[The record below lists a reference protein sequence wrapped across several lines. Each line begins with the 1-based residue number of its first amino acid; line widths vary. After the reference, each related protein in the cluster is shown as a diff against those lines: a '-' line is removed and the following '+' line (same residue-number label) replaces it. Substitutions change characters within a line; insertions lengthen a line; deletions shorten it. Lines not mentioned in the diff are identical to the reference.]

1 MLVSFGARNYRCIR
15 QLRANLTFA
24 EGKAP
29 NGYKEFTFY
38 PFLEQAGKRVIPV
51 LALYGANASGK
62 TTVLESLLTLRALVL
77 KGWHQQFFRPNRLT
91 KDAESQLRLSSNF
104 VSEGK
109 YFEYAI
115 AYSANGIESELL
127 RCNGEMLYFIE
138 SGRWNS
144 GLSSFKE
151 AFDSETFRNRALI
164 AQTFR
169 QIRTF
174 LMVVAEEFPG
184 LSAELNTAYGQFQ
197 SIVGVSGHV
206 MPEDGLK
213 VLSET
218 FSGSEKEKQEQALKL
233 ISLYLHKFDFRVK
246 RISCRRVSLDLH
258 TVPEALR
265 EFIDDNPWHFFTYHQ
280 NEDGQEVSF
289 DLAEE
294 SSGTINLVGLL
305 GLILAALR
313 TGKTVLVDELDSSL
327 HPFLVREIVKM
338 FKSKQI
344 NKNQAQLLFTLHNT
358 DLLDSSLLS
367 ISEVG
372 FVEQEGVQGTNIRRI
387 ADFEFSRNVDNFR
400 KRYLKGAYRGVPYP
414 YI

>member
-77 KGWHQQFFRPNRLT
+77 KGWHQQFFRPNRLI

-151 AFDSETFRNRALI
+151 AFDS
-164 AQTFR
+164 
-169 QIRTF
+169 
-174 LMVVAEEFPG
+174 
-184 LSAELNTAYGQFQ
+184 
-197 SIVGVSGHV
+197 
-206 MPEDGLK
+206 
-213 VLSET
+213 
-218 FSGSEKEKQEQALKL
+218 
-233 ISLYLHKFDFRVK
+233 
-246 RISCRRVSLDLH
+246 
-258 TVPEALR
+258 
-265 EFIDDNPWHFFTYHQ
+265 
-280 NEDGQEVSF
+280 
-289 DLAEE
+289 
-294 SSGTINLVGLL
+294 
-305 GLILAALR
+305 
-313 TGKTVLVDELDSSL
+313 
-327 HPFLVREIVKM
+327 
-338 FKSKQI
+338 
-344 NKNQAQLLFTLHNT
+344 
-358 DLLDSSLLS
+358 
-367 ISEVG
+367 
-372 FVEQEGVQGTNIRRI
+372 
-387 ADFEFSRNVDNFR
+387 
-400 KRYLKGAYRGVPYP
+400 
-414 YI
+414 